1 MNQNTSTAN
10 VLWITKKERK
20 KRNRTYSTYLKKKI
34 KKKENLETTFRRSE
48 QLFTVPS
55 SASECGAPGMR
66 EVSSVFPSF
75 PFVKG
80 RIHAIKTKKVTV
92 ALMEKKV
99 FFYHICFKCLF
110 KLIF

>member
-66 EVSSVFPSF
+66 EVSCLSQF
-75 PFVKG
+75 PFCE
-80 RIHAIKTKKVTV
+80 RS
-92 ALMEKKV
+92 
-99 FFYHICFKCLF
+99 YSCN
-110 KLIF
+110 

>member
-99 FFYHICFKCLF
+99 FFLSYLF
-110 KLIF
+110 

>member
-1 MNQNTSTAN
+1 MNHQKR
-10 VLWITKKERK
+10 KKEK
-20 KRNRTYSTYLKKKI
+20 KPNLFNIFKKKI
-34 KKKENLETTFRRSE
+34 KKKKENLETTFRRSE